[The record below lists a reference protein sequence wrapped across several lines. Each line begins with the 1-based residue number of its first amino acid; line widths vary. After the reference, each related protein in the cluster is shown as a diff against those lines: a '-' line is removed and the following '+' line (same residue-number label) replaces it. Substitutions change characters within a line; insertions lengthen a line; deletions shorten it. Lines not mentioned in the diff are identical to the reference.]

1 MRGRSL
7 LVALML
13 SCVGLQSLGVSSSY
27 ANTVAAVGTPPPVDF
42 GSGSGVQGNQGDGTV
57 EGSGSEHGGGGPGGV
72 GIPTGPG
79 CTTCTY
85 TWVAVCNP
93 AVTPNCGAVAAQCP
107 LGFTLET
114 ELIHQPP
121 KIDALVGVTECRS
134 PTGLTPAQVQQAA
147 VDRFSQLLT
156 TALPTHQPGNGAI
169 VNLPALFATNT
180 PAEQVFTETLLGI
193 PVTLDVHA
201 SWTWDFGDGTTLTTT
216 EPGGPY
222 PVTTLSHTYLRSGHA
237 TVALTTNWTGT
248 FSMAGGPA
256 AVIPGGPIPRVSAPF
271 VLDIHEAHGVLVTN

>member
-1 MRGRSL
+1 MRLRVFL
-7 LVALML
+7 A
-13 SCVGLQSLGVSSSY
+13 CGLAILCCAVL
-27 ANTVAAVGTPPPVDF
+27 AAPIAHAAQAPPPATGQGIDLN
-42 GSGSGVQGNQGDGTV
+42 GGSGVQGNQGDGTV
-57 EGSGSEHGGGGPGGV
+57 EGSGSEHGGGQAGG
-72 GIPTGPG
+72 GGTPTGPG
-79 CTTCTY
+79 CANCTY
-85 TWVAVCNP
+85 TWVTVCNP

-107 LGFTLET
+107 VGFTLET

-121 KIDALVGVTECRS
+121 AVDALVGVTECRS
-134 PTGLTPAQVQQAA
+134 ATGITPAQVQQAA

-193 PVTLDVHA
+193 PVTLDVRA

-216 EPGGPY
+216 DPGGPY
-222 PVTTLSHTYLRSGHA
+222 PVTTLSHTYLRSGHV
-237 TVALTTNWTGT
+237 TVALTTNWAGT

-271 VLDIHEAHGVLVTN
+271 ALDIHEAHGVLVTN